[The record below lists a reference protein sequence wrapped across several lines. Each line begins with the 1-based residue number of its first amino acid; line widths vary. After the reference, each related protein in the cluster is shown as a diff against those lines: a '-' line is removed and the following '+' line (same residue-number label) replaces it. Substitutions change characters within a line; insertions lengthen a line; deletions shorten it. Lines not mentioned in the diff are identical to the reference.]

1 MIARLLISP
10 ELNLR
15 IDEINKVITLNLNK
29 QNFKNHPDLLYFVS
43 DSKLGIEQAKIIKEH
58 FSLKPFQAKGR
69 IVAFEDASNLTI
81 EAQNALLKTIEELPT
96 EGMLL
101 LGAPSEYKFIPTL
114 LSRCQ
119 VIKIQDTSDKIQVN
133 KHNQEIEKLIAATIE
148 ERFEYIEKLKEKEE
162 FLHSLVSYFHKNLST
177 NIKNKEYTKSLLQA
191 EEWANQNVN
200 IRAILEYL
208 MLVMPNKF

>member
-10 ELNLR
+10 ELSLR
-15 IDEINKVITLNLNK
+15 IEEINKIIALNFNT
-29 QNFKNHPDLLYFVS
+29 QKNLQKHPDLIYFTS
-43 DSKLGIEQAKIIKEH
+43 DSKLGIEQTKIIKEH
-58 FSLKPFQAKGR
+58 FSLKPFQEKGR

-119 VIKIQDTSDKIQVN
+119 ITRIQN
-133 KHNQEIEKLIAATIE
+133 
-148 ERFEYIEKLKEKEE
+148 
-162 FLHSLVSYFHKNLST
+162 
-177 NIKNKEYTKSLLQA
+177 
-191 EEWANQNVN
+191 
-200 IRAILEYL
+200 
-208 MLVMPNKF
+208 